1 MGGPH
6 ALTLTLCRTYH
17 CAPLELDAQPLDVVL
32 AHIAV
37 LQAEAQHQKLEAT
50 RATIRRRRR

>member
-1 MGGPH
+1 M
-6 ALTLTLCRTYH
+6 LCRTYH

-37 LQAEAQHQKLEAT
+37 LQAEAEHQKLEAK